1 MVEAGRFIIAC
12 DCVPEFEITFKLK
25 TAVISLTEEVGRYC
39 TQSSNWGLH
48 TLTYPSRGTPGGPLQ
63 LGRLGGEGKEKGYAK
78 WLCVSISSS
87 LSMTL

>member
-12 DCVPEFEITFKLK
+12 DYIPEFDLTFKLK

-48 TLTYPSRGTPGGPLQ
+48 TLTYPGRGTPGGPLQ
-63 LGRLGGEGKEKGYAK
+63 LRRLGGGGGEEEGICQVA
-78 WLCVSISSS
+78 
-87 LSMTL
+87 MH

>member
-12 DCVPEFEITFKLK
+12 DCVPEFDLTFKLK

-48 TLTYPSRGTPGGPLQ
+48 TLTYPGRGTPGGPLQ
-63 LGRLGGEGKEKGYAK
+63 LGRLGGRGRGRRRDMPSGYA
-78 WLCVSISSS
+78 LVSLLS
-87 LSMTL
+87 LA